1 MNAFLP
7 LADIVK
13 ISDEELEFI
22 TGKTNIE
29 EALPS
34 LLQENTKCVVY
45 TQWGK
50 MVLQYIQKI

>member
-1 MNAFLP
+1 MKYLGRIYCEQQ
-7 LADIVK
+7 IVK

-50 MVLQYIQKI
+50 MVLQCI